1 MSVMVQC
8 PICKQKQKLANKV
21 CRCGEDLNQAKRSRR
36 AVYWITYR
44 VPGSRKKYW
53 QQIGDSLTEAQDADS
68 KRKVQKREHRIF
80 DMVPMAASTFND
92 LFDWYLKLDS
102 VKSLA
107 MNLQVNIHAAHF
119 KRELGNLRVTEL
131 KKSDLAGYQAKLKK
145 EGYSP
150 SYIDQIIGTAKAA
163 VTAAWDDGKVSGDC
177 LRPFRRVK
185 KALKRGSN
193 ARDMV
198 ITHAQYERLMAVLS
212 PHLAPI
218 FATDYWTGMREGEI
232 LSLTWDKLDLRG
244 RWIYLDEADTKDQER
259 RRVPIPPPLYEILKR
274 IRRSIRTPFVFLY
287 RDERLADIRE
297 AMRRGC
303 KRAGIPYG
311 RFTPDGFVFHDL
323 RHTYVTH
330 LKRAG
335 VDTKVVM
342 AMTGHG
348 DEKTMN
354 LYRLVDASDAKS
366 ANEKLLEYRGVPHT
380 PKS

>member
-1 MSVMVQC
+1 
-8 PICKQKQKLANKV
+8 
-21 CRCGEDLNQAKRSRR
+21 
-36 AVYWITYR
+36 
-44 VPGSRKKYW
+44 
-53 QQIGDSLTEAQDADS
+53 
-68 KRKVQKREHRIF
+68 
-80 DMVPMAASTFND
+80 
-92 LFDWYLKLDS
+92 
-102 VKSLA
+102 
-107 MNLQVNIHAAHF
+107 
-119 KRELGNLRVTEL
+119 
-131 KKSDLAGYQAKLKK
+131 
-145 EGYSP
+145 
-150 SYIDQIIGTAKAA
+150 
-163 VTAAWDDGKVSGDC
+163 
-177 LRPFRRVK
+177 
-185 KALKRGSN
+185 
-193 ARDMV
+193 
-198 ITHAQYERLMAVLS
+198 
-212 PHLAPI
+212 
-218 FATDYWTGMREGEI
+218 MREGEI

-287 RDERLADIRE
+287 RDERLVDIRE

-354 LYRLVDASDAKS
+354 LYRLVDASDAKA